1 MEAIDLSSS
10 LTFST
15 VLSSV
20 SRYGLS
26 LSSIF
31 LNLLRVLGRLEP
43 MPVISMNT
51 TPRTGNASRTNRI
64 TEQEAKERSS
74 SKHRNSVIAMGAS
87 RMMLALKELLAEI
100 RGIEAMNA

>member
-1 MEAIDLSSS
+1 M
-10 LTFST
+10 
-15 VLSSV
+15 V
-20 SRYGLS
+20 
-26 LSSIF
+26 
-31 LNLLRVLGRLEP
+31 
-43 MPVISMNT
+43 
-51 TPRTGNASRTNRI
+51 NASRTNRI